1 MTALLIFI
9 LFALGSIIAL
19 FVGYTL
25 TTNSIIKDQER
36 QLARVV
42 SENNRLRERLK
53 KANTTEVINIYT
65 DKAKEPVKFGGF

>member
-19 FVGYTL
+19 FIGYTL

-36 QLARVV
+36 QLARVI

>member
-36 QLARVV
+36 QLARVI